1 MLYMNIHNSFYERNY
16 ITLFESPIV
25 IVHFLNSILRIS
37 IFAYIYI
44 IIITGDI
51 QYIYIYKLIKTI
63 YSLI

>member
-1 MLYMNIHNSFYERNY
+1 MNIYNERNY

-25 IVHFLNSILRIS
+25 LVHFLNSILRIS
-37 IFAYIYI
+37 IYTYI

>member
-1 MLYMNIHNSFYERNY
+1 MNIYNERNY

-25 IVHFLNSILRIS
+25 LVHFLNSILRIS
-37 IFAYIYI
+37 IFAYIYIYII

>member
-25 IVHFLNSILRIS
+25 LVHFLNSILRIS
-37 IFAYIYI
+37 IYTYI

>member
-1 MLYMNIHNSFYERNY
+1 MNIYNERNY

-25 IVHFLNSILRIS
+25 LVQFLNSILRIS
-37 IFAYIYI
+37 IYTYT

>member
-1 MLYMNIHNSFYERNY
+1 MNIYNSFNERNY

-25 IVHFLNSILRIS
+25 LVHFLNSILRIS
-37 IFAYIYI
+37 IYIYI